1 MVAGST
7 GEAPLLADGEFSLLL
22 DTARRTIDSERDS
35 PNANERP
42 VGGPRHLI
50 AGCGAESTRR
60 TIELCGI
67 AAARGADAV
76 LVRSPYY
83 YRDQMSPAALH
94 DHFEAVA
101 DASEAPLIVYSIPRY
116 VPVELAPEL
125 IGRLMEHDNVIG
137 VKDSSGDLRTMGAV
151 VEACGDRGAV
161 LAGAGT
167 LLYSA
172 LETGA
177 TGGVVA
183 VGLLATAACVSLMR
197 AFEAGR
203 SVEAGRLQQTI
214 GPLHKAVV
222 GKGGIAGIKAALDLL
237 GLYGGPVRA
246 PLLPE
251 PDGDRAKVEEAL
263 TKAGLVPTPV
273 SSSG

>member
-7 GEAPLLADGEFSLLL
+7 GEAPLLADGELSGLVEA
-22 DTARRTIDSERDS
+22 ARRTIDSAPPATASSTPDAS
-35 PNANERP
+35 A
-42 VGGPRHLI
+42 HLI

-60 TIELCGI
+60 TIELCGV

-101 DASEAPLIVYSIPRY
+101 DASAVPVVVYSIPRY

-125 IGRLMEHDNVIG
+125 IGRLMEHENVAG
-137 VKDSSGDLRTMGAV
+137 VKDSSGDLKTMGAV
-151 VEACGDRGAV
+151 IEACGSNGAV

-172 LETGA
+172 LEAGA
-177 TGGVVA
+177 AGGVVA
-183 VGLLATAACVSLMR
+183 VGLLATAACVGLVQ

-203 SVEAGRLQQTI
+203 SVEAGRLQQRI

-246 PLLPE
+246 PLLSASE
-251 PDGDRAKVEEAL
+251 KDRKKVREAL
-263 TKAGLVPTPV
+263 SAAGLPSDPQTPAER
-273 SSSG
+273 

>member
-1 MVAGST
+1 M
-7 GEAPLLADGEFSLLL
+7 
-22 DTARRTIDSERDS
+22 
-35 PNANERP
+35 
-42 VGGPRHLI
+42 I

-83 YRDQMSPAALH
+83 YQDQMSPAVLH

-101 DASEAPLIVYSIPRY
+101 DASELPLIVYSIPRY
-116 VPVELAPEL
+116 VTVELAPEL
-125 IGRLMEHDNVIG
+125 IGRLMEHPNVVG
-137 VKDSSGDLRTMGAV
+137 VKDSSGDLKTMGAI

-167 LLYSA
+167 LLYPA

-177 TGGVVA
+177 AGGVIS
-183 VGLLATAACVSLMR
+183 VGLLAPAAAVELVR

-203 SVEAGRLQQTI
+203 SVEAGRLQQKI

-246 PLLPE
+246 PLVPSS
-251 PDGDRAKVEEAL
+251 DRDRTSVEDAL
-263 TKAGLVPTPV
+263 SQAGVMPV
-273 SSSG
+273 RDRQ

>member
-1 MVAGST
+1 VIAGST
-7 GEAPLLADGEFSLLL
+7 GEAPLLADDELSSLLE
-22 DTARRTIDSERDS
+22 TARRSIDARADS
-35 PNANERP
+35 SAEPPAQ
-42 VGGPRHLI
+42 LI

-60 TIELCGI
+60 TIQLCAI
-67 AAARGADAV
+67 AASRGADAV

-94 DHFEAVA
+94 DHFVTVA
-101 DASEAPLIVYSIPRY
+101 DASERPLIVYSIPRY

-125 IGRLMEHDNVIG
+125 IGRLMEHENVVG
-137 VKDSSGDLRTMGAV
+137 VKDSSGDLKTMGAV

-167 LLYSA
+167 LLYPA

-177 TGGVVA
+177 AGGVVA
-183 VGLLATAACVSLMR
+183 VGLLAPAACVELVR
-197 AFEAGR
+197 AFNAGR
-203 SVEAGRLQQTI
+203 SVEAGRLQQRI

-246 PLLPE
+246 PLLPSS
-251 PDGDRAKVEEAL
+251 DRDRAKVEVAL
-263 TKAGLVPTPV
+263 SAAGLLDSTDPR
-273 SSSG
+273 